1 MSQRPNVPLTTA
13 ALRRELGAGPL
24 PGLLAE
30 LLGAQPNTDNT
41 ADGEAFFEL
50 VGQSVFAADGLVED
64 DNEANV
70 KRLFDAMFPHNAIV
84 FLLNA
89 DALPKELWRQYL
101 VGPWAP
107 IVSILLKLT
116 LFEGESAP
124 KRG

>member
-1 MSQRPNVPLTTA
+1 M
-13 ALRRELGAGPL
+13 RRDLGAGPL
-24 PGLLAE
+24 PGILAE
-30 LLGAQPNTDNT
+30 LLGAQPETDNV

-50 VGQSVFAADGLVED
+50 VGQTVFAADGLVEG
-64 DNEANV
+64 DNEANAS
-70 KRLFDAMFPHNAIV
+70 KLFDVMFPHNAMV

-116 LFEGESAP
+116 LFESELSGTTS
-124 KRG
+124 